1 MLEILLSSLSSPIV
15 LAFVL
20 GVFATLIKS
29 DLKFPDSLYQSL
41 TIYLLFAIGIKGGV
55 KLSASSFSEVYKI
68 SIAAIFMSCMIPVW
82 VYIIL
87 RFLAK
92 FDSINSAAM
101 AAHFGS
107 VSVVTFSQTSVY
119 LEQKGIVSEGFMPAM
134 LAIMEVPA
142 IMIAIFIARKYSDS
156 KGESGSKIM
165 HELLTGKGSLL
176 LTGGLIIGL
185 ITGKK
190 GFEQVSPFFE
200 VPFKGI
206 LCLFLLEVGLVTGR
220 RLSDLRKVGFK
231 LIFFGILIPVLNG
244 LIGSMLATWAGLG
257 IGGTTLFSVL
267 CASASYIAAPA
278 AIRMALPEANPGYY
292 LTASLA
298 IAFPFNVTL
307 GIPLYLNFSQWLHQ
321 LN

>member
-1 MLEILLSSLSSPIV
+1 MLEILLNNLSSPIV

-20 GVFATLIKS
+20 GIFATLVKS

-55 KLSASSFSEVYKI
+55 KLSSSSFEEVYKI
-68 SIAAIFMSCMIPVW
+68 GLAAIFMSCMIPIW
-82 VYIIL
+82 AYLIL
-87 RFLAK
+87 RYLAK
-92 FDSINSAAM
+92 FDSINAAAM

-119 LEQKGIVSEGFMPAM
+119 LEQKGISAEGFMPAM

-142 IMIAIFIARKYSDS
+142 IMIAIFIARKNAGTS
-156 KGESGSKIM
+156 GESGSKIM

-176 LTGGLIIGL
+176 LTGGLIIGM

-200 VPFKGI
+200 IPFKGI

-220 RLSDLRKVGFK
+220 RVSDLKKVGIK

-244 LIGSMLATWAGLG
+244 LIGATLAYWAGLG
-257 IGGTTLFSVL
+257 TGGTTLFAVL

-307 GIPLYLNFSQWLHQ
+307 GIPLYLNYSQFLHQ
-321 LN
+321 

>member
-1 MLEILLSSLSSPIV
+1 MLEILLNSLSSPIV
-15 LAFVL
+15 LSFVL
-20 GVFATLIKS
+20 GVFATLVRS

-55 KLSASSFSEVYKI
+55 KLSSSSFEEVYKI
-68 SIAAIFMSCMIPVW
+68 GLAAILMSSMIPVW
-82 VYIIL
+82 VYLIL
-87 RFLAK
+87 RYLAK

-119 LEQKGIVSEGFMPAM
+119 LEQKGISFEGFMPAM

-142 IMIAIFIARKYSDS
+142 IMIAIFIARKNSGTS
-156 KGESGSKIM
+156 GESGSKIM

-176 LTGGLIIGL
+176 LTGGLIIGM

-200 VPFKGI
+200 IPFKGI

-220 RLSDLRKVGFK
+220 RISDLKKVGFK

-244 LIGSMLATWAGLG
+244 LIGACLATWAGLG
-257 IGGTTLFSVL
+257 VGGTTLF
-267 CASASYIAAPA
+267 
-278 AIRMALPEANPGYY
+278 
-292 LTASLA
+292 
-298 IAFPFNVTL
+298 
-307 GIPLYLNFSQWLHQ
+307 
-321 LN
+321 